1 MLVILGA
8 EPAPITCR
16 GHLRETVPLVTQGA
30 HLVMKHDV
38 ERGSENLRPRFLHVC
53 VLVQAENGCAHLC
66 AWHMLR
72 YVGYMISRFCSCRSS
87 GIVDVSHFLV

>member
-1 MLVILGA
+1 MLVILGT
-8 EPAPITCR
+8 EPAPITRR
-16 GHLRETVPLVTQGA
+16 GHLRETVPLVTKGA

-72 YVGYMISRFCSCRSS
+72 YVGVYDFTIL
-87 GIVDVSHFLV
+87 FLLWFRN